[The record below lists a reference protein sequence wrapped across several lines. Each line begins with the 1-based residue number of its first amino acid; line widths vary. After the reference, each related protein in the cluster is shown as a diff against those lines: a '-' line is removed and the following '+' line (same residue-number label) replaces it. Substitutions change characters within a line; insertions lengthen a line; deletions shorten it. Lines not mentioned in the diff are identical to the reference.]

1 MTITQQAKDIA
12 KRTSG
17 AYSFDRFRN
26 WEAVTQCL
34 LNLGLDDLQTEAVL
48 ISKWT
53 RWACDVDDSGATYGR
68 HTSTAMLKFMRG
80 ISKSQIEA
88 LTFETFGEIRGNK

>member
-1 MTITQQAKDIA
+1 MKITQQAKDIA
-12 KRTSG
+12 ERTSG

-34 LNLGLDDLQTEAVL
+34 LNLGLDDLQVEAVL
-48 ISKWT
+48 LSKWT
-53 RWACDVDDSGATYGR
+53 RWACDLDDSGATYGC

-80 ISKSQIEA
+80 IPESEIKA
-88 LTFETFGEIRGNK
+88 LTFETFGVEGAQA